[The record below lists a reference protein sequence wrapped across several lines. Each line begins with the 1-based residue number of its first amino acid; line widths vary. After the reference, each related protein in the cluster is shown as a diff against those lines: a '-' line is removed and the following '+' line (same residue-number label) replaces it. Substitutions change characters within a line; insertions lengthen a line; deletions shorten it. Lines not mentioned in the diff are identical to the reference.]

1 MLASLR
7 FRVSCRCSDH
17 YLQHIGGLEKG
28 YPSVVVAVFMN
39 PGVALCFFFGVDSDC
54 RISRLWQLPD
64 ARFEV
69 IAAI

>member
-39 PGVALCFFFGVDSDC
+39 PGVALCFFLELIAIAESVDFGSF
-54 RISRLWQLPD
+54 RMPD
-64 ARFEV
+64 LR
-69 IAAI
+69 